1 MNPLI
6 ASIAYC
12 YVGCNPGSPDSQ
24 ALHVLKCDT
33 SSGAVEIVQSVK
45 GVSGTTYF
53 QFDGKASALYSVV
66 SETRNGKK
74 ASALVKFPLD
84 GSGLGAMCRLSEL
97 PCEAPCHVGISPD
110 SRQIA
115 FAAYVSATVGVAPA
129 GGGAPLT
136 AVLPDV
142 GMGSDAGRQQKA
154 YAHFAFYTPDAKK
167 VGFIDLG
174 CDKIHFFDAATMK
187 SVPGMSIKADS
198 GDGPRHAVW
207 SKDFRHLF
215 VLNELSS
222 TVASYAFD
230 GTTFKR
236 VCKLSM
242 LPADFGGWSKASAI
256 KLTSDGK
263 ILMAANRGHDSIAFY
278 RTSPDGKLSLVN
290 IAKLGGKFPRDFELM
305 PGEKFMVVGHKMSNE
320 IQVYRFDRA
329 ACTLTACG
337 KPVEAFKPLCFK
349 FRENPR

>member
-12 YVGCNPGSPDSQ
+12 YVGCSPGAPDAQ

-33 SSGAVEIVQSVK
+33 LTGAIEIVQSIK
-45 GVSGTTYF
+45 DIAGTTYF
-53 QFDGKASALYSVV
+53 QFGKNAAALYTVI
-66 SETRNGKK
+66 SEMRNGKK
-74 ASALVKFPLD
+74 ESSLVKFPVD
-84 GSGLGAMCRLSEL
+84 GYRLGAMCRLSDL

-110 SRQIA
+110 GAQIA
-115 FAAYVSATVGVAPA
+115 FAAYLSASIGVAPA
-129 GGGAPLT
+129 AGGDCVMK
-136 AVLPDV
+136 VLPDV
-142 GMGSDAGRQQKA
+142 GMGCDPERQKKA
-154 YAHFAFYTPDAKK
+154 YAHFAFYTPDAQKI
-167 VGFIDLG
+167 GFIDLG
-174 CDKIHFFDAATMK
+174 CDKIHFFEAATMK
-187 SVPGMSIKADS
+187 SVPEMFIKADS

-207 SKDFRHLF
+207 SKDGRYLF

-230 GTTFKR
+230 GKSFSR

-242 LPADFGGWSKASAI
+242 LPADFDGWSKASAI
-256 KLTSDGK
+256 KLTADGGV
-263 ILMAANRGHDSIAFY
+263 LMAGNRGHDSIALY
-278 RTSPDGKLSLVN
+278 RVSADGKLTLAN
-290 IAKLGGKFPRDFELM
+290 IAKLEGRYPRDFELM

-320 IQVYRFDRA
+320 IQVYRFDRE
-329 ACTLTACG
+329 ACTLTPCG